1 MKALPTAIIGFG
13 KIAEDQHVP
22 AIQGTPGLVL
32 AAVVS
37 ARGAGPAGVPVFRS
51 VAELLASGLAIE
63 ACAHCNTPGA
73 RFETALETL
82 AAGKHTMLEK
92 PPAATLAQCAQ
103 IERAV
108 ASAGVTLMTTW
119 HSQANP
125 AVEQARAWL
134 ADKRLTAIRVDW
146 REDVRKW
153 HPGQDWIW
161 APGGFGVFDPGIN
174 GLSILTRMLPFSPY
188 VRAARLAVP
197 ANRAMPIA
205 AQVTLGGAGFSGSF
219 EACFDWRETAGECWQ
234 IAVECDAGAL
244 LLAGGGRHL
253 TINGA
258 VVAAH
263 GDGEYPLL
271 YARFAE
277 LVAAGEND
285 VHVDPLRLVADAFLL
300 GTREMVAPFND

>member
-1 MKALPTAIIGFG
+1 MTALSTAIIGYG

-22 AIQGTPGLVL
+22 AIRTTPGLVL

-51 VAELLASGLAIE
+51 VADLLASGIAID
-63 ACAHCNTPGA
+63 ACVHCNTPAA

-92 PPAATLAQCAQ
+92 PPAATLAHCAQ
-103 IERAV
+103 IERA
-108 ASAGVTLMTTW
+108 AARAGVTLMTTW

-174 GLSILTRMLPFSPY
+174 GLSILTRILPFAPY
-188 VRAARLAVP
+188 VRASRLAVP

-205 AQVTLGGAGFSGSF
+205 AELTMGGANFSGSF
-219 EACFDWRETAGECWQ
+219 EAHFDWRETVGERWQ
-234 IAVECDAGAL
+234 IAVECDAGTL

-263 GDGEYPLL
+263 DDGEYPLL
-271 YARFAE
+271 YARFAA
-277 LVAAGEND
+277 LVAAGESD
-285 VHVDPLRLVADAFLL
+285 AHFDPLRLVADAFLL
-300 GTREMVAPFND
+300 GTRELIAPFDN